1 MFKILNIFLSQY
13 VRINYLRHQKYK
25 NKQLNNTRVLKVKN
39 RTLELENY
47 FKLISLPANDMDN
60 FEKKRTNK

>member
-1 MFKILNIFLSQY
+1 M
-13 VRINYLRHQKYK
+13 RHQKYK
-25 NKQLNNTRVLKVKN
+25 NKQSNNTRVLKVKN

-60 FEKKRTNK
+60 FEKKELTNNKTFTKKHLVRLV